1 MTHIRESDAGEKTGM
16 KKLRQLYAQNSI
28 IQFLVSYILVLILP
42 LFILSYGF
50 NTAFKIVKQD
60 IEDSYITMMS
70 HSVSILD
77 NEMEKLEK
85 LALQMTQD
93 GSVRAFAKYKRGDTE
108 YITTALRALD
118 NVYDLMNYQ
127 SVELLEAPYIYF
139 HGMNLVMYDSAYYQ
153 PGIFE
158 KYLKADQITMEQ
170 WRSITVAEDRRE
182 AGYERLGESLHYV
195 LPFSE
200 YLTGNNQGVLVLM
213 LKRSVLKELFNFT
226 GTYGGSDYL
235 IQIFDKDWN
244 LLWSDGDFIN
254 STETKLEELT
264 PDDYYEKDGTGII
277 YTSSKQTGWN
287 FVLSVPEKQALNRLA
302 TLKNLV
308 FLLSGAAV
316 CMGIIISLWLA
327 IRKGRPINQ
336 AFAVLASSGRT
347 AEGFYNLGEVV
358 TGILKNHEELLEEL
372 ARDKPSLQK
381 AFFHDLVK
389 GEFTSEEQLKI
400 SARKA
405 GIEMEGATYL
415 TVCFELFSGNDF
427 YDVDEQTLDEVH
439 IISQLL
445 EHYLEELCEGQV
457 WFYKRNYRTTVAIF
471 AVRTTEDEL
480 KDMISGTREWLL
492 REYTVETNWGIS
504 NLCRDLLLIWKTA
517 EEARIALYHCTS
529 TAPIVEYR
537 SELENIYEFYFPEIA
552 RDKLE
557 ESVRSGHME
566 ETEAVLEILEKENCE
581 NRSLKRSQYMKLNRK
596 VTELVPL
603 LFKNEEEGKEL
614 VIWLNEV
621 IMEPEVSG
629 KEYFLRFRQICDRAC
644 IQNAEKKNIQ
654 RGIMIDE
661 IKGYIDSHYMD
672 SGMGLAQVG
681 TVFRVSEGYLSSV
694 FKEQAGINFAD
705 YLERIRMKKAVELL
719 QDESNTV
726 NEVAKTVGY
735 NSVQSFRRAFKR
747 ATGISPKEARNKEI

>member
-1 MTHIRESDAGEKTGM
+1 M
-16 KKLRQLYAQNSI
+16 KRLRQLYSQNSI

-70 HSVSILD
+70 HSASILD
-77 NEMEKLEK
+77 NEVEKLER
-85 LALQMTQD
+85 LALQMTRD
-93 GSVRAFAKYKRGDTE
+93 GSVRAFARYKRGDTD
-108 YITTALRALD
+108 YILTAMKGLD

-127 SVELLEAPYIYF
+127 SIELLEAPYIYF
-139 HGMNLVMYDSAYYQ
+139 QGMDLVMYDSTYYQ

-158 KYLKADQITMEQ
+158 KYLAEDQITMEQ
-170 WRSITVAEDRRE
+170 WKNTVVAAERRE
-182 AGYERLGESLHYV
+182 SGFEKLGESLHYV

-200 YLTGNNQGVLVLM
+200 YLTGNNQGVLVFM
-213 LKRSVLKELFNFT
+213 LNRGVLKDLFDFT
-226 GTYGGSDYL
+226 GAYGERDYL
-235 IQIFDKDWN
+235 IQIFDQEQE
-244 LLWSDGDFIN
+244 LLWSDGELEN
-254 STETKLEELT
+254 PPGEELSKLV
-264 PDDYYEKDGTGII
+264 PDGYYEMDGIGII

-287 FVLSVPEKQALNRLA
+287 FVLSIPEKKALNRLSA
-302 TLKNLV
+302 LKNLV
-308 FLLSGAAV
+308 FFLAGAAV
-316 CMGIIISLWLA
+316 CMGIIISLYLA

-347 AEGFYNLGEVV
+347 ADGFYNLGEIV

-415 TVCFELFSGNDF
+415 TACFELFSGNDV

-445 EHYLEELCEGQV
+445 ERYLEEQCLGQV
-457 WFYKRNYRTTVAIF
+457 WFYKKNYRTTVAIF
-471 AVRTTEDEL
+471 AVRTTENDL
-480 KDMISGTREWLL
+480 KEMISGTREWLL
-492 REYTVETNWGIS
+492 NEYAVETNWGVG
-504 NLCRDLLLIWKTA
+504 NPCKDLLLIWKAA
-517 EEARIALYHCTS
+517 EEARIALYHCTNS
-529 TAPIVEYR
+529 VPIVEYR

-557 ESVRSGHME
+557 ENIRSGHME
-566 ETEAVLEILEKENCE
+566 EMEAVLAILEKENCE
-581 NRSLKRSQYMKLNRK
+581 NRNLKRSQYMKLNRK

-603 LFKNEEEGKEL
+603 LFKTEEEGKEL
-614 VIWLNEV
+614 AIWLNEV
-621 IMEPEVSG
+621 VMKPEISG
-629 KEYFLRFRQICDRAC
+629 KEYFSRFRQICERAC
-644 IQNAEKKNIQ
+644 IRNMEKKNIQ

-661 IKGYIDSHYMD
+661 IKAYLESHYMD
-672 SGMGLAQVG
+672 SSMGLAQAG

-705 YLERIRMKKAVELL
+705 YLEKIRMKKAMELL
-719 QDESNTV
+719 KDENNTV
-726 NEVAKTVGY
+726 NEVAEAVGY

>member
-1 MTHIRESDAGEKTGM
+1 M
-16 KKLRQLYAQNSI
+16 KKLRQLYTQNSI

-60 IEDSYITMMS
+60 IEDSYVTMMS
-70 HSVSILD
+70 HSASIID
-77 NEMEKLEK
+77 NEMEKLER

-93 GSVRAFAKYKRGDTE
+93 GSVRAFAKYKRGDSD
-108 YITTALRALD
+108 YIMTAMKALA

-127 SVELLEAPYIYF
+127 SIELLEAPYIYF
-139 HGMNLVMYDSAYYQ
+139 RGMNLVMYDSTYYQ
-153 PGIFE
+153 PNIFK
-158 KYLKADQITMEQ
+158 KYLAEDQITMEQ
-170 WRSITVAEDRRE
+170 WQDKTVAEERRE

-195 LPFSE
+195 MPFSE
-200 YLTGNNQGVLVLM
+200 YLTGDNQGVLVFM
-213 LKRSVLKELFNFT
+213 LNRSVLKDLFDFT

-235 IQIFDKDWN
+235 IQIFDKEQN
-244 LLWSDGDFIN
+244 LLWSNGD
-254 STETKLEELT
+254 LENPPKVEISELT
-264 PDDYYEKDGTGII
+264 PDDYCEKDGTGIV
-277 YTSSKQTGWN
+277 YTASKQTGWN
-287 FVLSVPEKQALNRLA
+287 FVLSVPEKQALNRLSV
-302 TLKNLV
+302 LKILV
-308 FLLSGAAV
+308 FLLAGAAV
-316 CMGIIISLWLA
+316 CMGVIISLCLA

-347 AEGFYNLGEVV
+347 ADGFQNLGEVV

-389 GEFTSEEQLKI
+389 GEFTSEEQVKI
-400 SARKA
+400 SARKS

-415 TVCFELFSGNDF
+415 TACFELFSGNDF

-445 EHYLEELCEGQV
+445 EHYLEEQCEGQV
-457 WFYKRNYRTTVAIF
+457 WFYKKNYRTTIAIF
-471 AVRTTEDEL
+471 AVRTTEGDL
-480 KDMISGTREWLL
+480 KDMISETREWLL
-492 REYTVETNWGIS
+492 REYTVETNWGIG
-504 NLCRDLLLIWKTA
+504 NLCKDLLLIWKMA
-517 EEARIALYHCTS
+517 EEARIALYHCTNS
-529 TAPIVEYR
+529 VPIVEYR

-552 RDKLE
+552 KDKLE

-566 ETEAVLEILEKENCE
+566 ETEAVLAILEQENCE

-603 LFKNEEEGKEL
+603 LFKTEEEGKEL
-614 VIWLNEV
+614 AIWLNEV
-621 IMEPEVSG
+621 VMKPEVSG
-629 KEYFLRFRQICDRAC
+629 KEYFSRFRQICERAC
-644 IQNAEKKNIQ
+644 ICNMEKKNIQ
-654 RGIMIDE
+654 KGIMIDE
-661 IKGYIDSHYMD
+661 IKEYIDSHYMD
-672 SGMGLAQVG
+672 SGMGLAKVG

-705 YLERIRMKKAVELL
+705 YLERIRMKKAMELL
-719 QDESNTV
+719 KDEANTV
-726 NEVAKTVGY
+726 NEVAEAVGY

-747 ATGISPKEARNKEI
+747 ATGISPKEARNKEN